1 MAGKSRPRSRAAKIE
16 LIGDVMK
23 SIWGQGEKYLRIR
36 RASIDVSPGV
46 ARMLVIGLI
55 VLVAAVFIAGDV
67 GLWNL
72 WNAQKTLDDMEK
84 ANDKLENDIFYL
96 RQDIN
101 ALESDAFAIE
111 KVAREVFGYVKPG
124 ERVYRIITLPPPN
137 KNGRVTP
144 TVLDNEGANP

>member
-1 MAGKSRPRSRAAKIE
+1 
-16 LIGDVMK
+16 MK

-55 VLVAAVFIAGDV
+55 VFVAAIFIAGDV

-72 WNAQKTLDDMEK
+72 WNAQKVLDDMELE
-84 ANDKLENDIFYL
+84 NDKLENDIFYL
-96 RQDIN
+96 RQDIT
-101 ALESDAFAIE
+101 ALESDAFAVE

-124 ERVYRIITLPPPN
+124 ERVYRIITLSPPN
-137 KNGRVTP
+137 KNGLGTP
-144 TVLDNEGANP
+144 TVLDKRDANP